1 MNKKTKVLLSICA
14 GIVAA
19 AAITGGLL
27 FSQYTTQRASLLD
40 VHDPKVV
47 TTTIKEALMDS
58 GASENTEVTLDQIKE
73 VNGFCAVSFFSQNP
87 EDEGPASNGLL
98 LLEEADGP
106 FEGLYYPEINMS
118 GISSSKLDGRALNF
132 PEKGVTVCAVYGQKP
147 EDAAARYA
155 FEQGGTYYSR
165 AIPDGNFVDVFVLPS
180 QDELEYSKSL
190 TGFLLDEDGNEV
202 GMF

>member
-1 MNKKTKVLLSICA
+1 MKKKTKMFLSICA
-14 GIVAA
+14 GIVAV

-40 VHDPKVV
+40 IHDPKAL

-58 GASENTEVTLDQIKE
+58 GASENTKVTLNQIKE
-73 VNGFCAVSFFSQNP
+73 EDGFCAVSFFRQNP

-106 FEGLYYPEINMS
+106 FEGLYYPEGN
-118 GISSSKLDGRALNF
+118 ISSSSAKLNGNALNF

-147 EDAAARYA
+147 ENAAARYA
-155 FEQGGTYYSR
+155 FEQDETYYSR
-165 AIPDGNFVDVFVLPS
+165 AIPDGNFLDVFVLPS

-190 TGFLLDEDGNEV
+190 NGFLLDEDGNEV
-202 GMF
+202 GIF